1 MRTYYRTKGLVK
13 RCITSKWDYG
23 IKEQRRKKG
32 ATTSLQDGGGQKALR
47 WRMLC
52 GLSDLY

>member
-1 MRTYYRTKGLVK
+1 MRTYYRTKCLVK

-32 ATTSLQDGGGQKALR
+32 ATTSLQDGGAESFTMENAL
-47 WRMLC
+47 WFV
-52 GLSDLY
+52 